1 MVINVTFAVPTG
13 PDSFLTFCTASR
25 ARQKAHILDRPDSR
39 EGNIAT
45 DGTNKAIHFAMIS
58 VNGAFCIIPVG
69 LESKAHFRGHS
80 KKLFSKG
87 PKQLL
92 PSHRRLGQVQAVLI
106 PLGVGFSGKSASQVL
121 VEKCE
126 DDDLESNAKL
136 YCTP

>member
-45 DGTNKAIHFAMIS
+45 DGTNKAIHFAM
-58 VNGAFCIIPVG
+58 IIPVG